1 MKELAS
7 KDELLELF
15 DEAVHDKIEESLVA
29 YPDSTGI
36 VVFENRMLDSS
47 CLGDRTAC
55 LVGPSNTYKTP
66 QECEGKWLND
76 LPSQRQYPTYYWMIP
91 VEPEKED

>member
-1 MKELAS
+1 MKGLAS

-15 DEAVHDKIEESLVA
+15 DPSVHAVIETSLKRYSDAV
-29 YPDSTGI
+29 GI
-36 VVFENRMLDSS
+36 VVFENQDFSS
-47 CLGDRTAC
+47 SRFGDRTAC